1 MPESLIQVRD
11 LYKNYKK
18 LEAVKGVSFEIPRG
32 QIFGL
37 IGPDGAG
44 KTSIIQCLAGV
55 LSADRGEVSIAGI
68 NCLKKPEKVKPII
81 GYMPQGLGLNLY
93 DNLSVEEN
101 INFFRELRGVSDK
114 TFLANRNRLL
124 EMTRLAPFL
133 KRPAGKLSGGMRQ
146 KLALICTLIHL
157 PDILLLDE
165 PTTGVDPISR
175 RDFWQI
181 IQDIV
186 SERGVTVLL
195 STSYMDEAERCHQ
208 IAMMHQGEFI
218 ARGTPIELVKTL
230 KGQILQITGQPG
242 DGLLQILRS
251 WPGCETVI
259 QVGQHYRL
267 LARLL
272 ADKNEV
278 NLDASLRTLLKDS
291 LVKNSLGGQINIEH
305 LTPSLEDVFIQHTGA
320 EKPAQLSD
328 HISEHAS
335 GHISEHLFET
345 PWGKQQQ
352 IDCAINTKNISC
364 QFGDFKAVDQVSLT
378 VKPGEIFGLLGPN
391 GAGKTTLIKIL
402 CGLQKSSAGS
412 AQVIGYDTVKNKS
425 KLRHRIGY
433 MSQKFSLYRDLSV
446 VENMHLYSGLYGIKK
461 AVREQRIEVLLS
473 QLDLAG
479 LGNRSTLSLP
489 LGIRQRVALACA
501 LIHQPL
507 LLFLDEPT
515 SGVDPVARRQFWEI
529 VHALAENEGV
539 TIIVSTHYM
548 DEAEHCHRL
557 GFMQQGRMVIT
568 GTPDQ
573 LKQQAEQIDG
583 SLVTIESEQ
592 FSAAF
597 EALKPEFSNA
607 IYYGRRVQWQSKTPQ
622 QDQNRAAAILKQL
635 GIPATVGCHPLSI
648 EEAFVSFIQH
658 DLSLQNQLGAA

>member
-1 MPESLIQVRD
+1 MPESLIQVSG

-18 LEAVKGVSFEIPRG
+18 LEAVKDVSFEIPRG

-68 NCLKKPEKVKPII
+68 NCLKKPERVKPII

-218 ARGTPIELVKTL
+218 ARGTPTELVKTMR
-230 KGQILQITGQPG
+230 GQLLQISTQPG
-242 DGLLQILRS
+242 DSLLQTLRD
-251 WPGCETVI
+251 WPMCETVVQI
-259 QVGQHYRL
+259 GQHYRL
-267 LARLL
+267 LT
-272 ADKNEV
+272 ADKTDDS
-278 NLDASLRTLLKDS
+278 LDLESSLRALLNDS
-291 LVKNSLGGQINIEH
+291 PSQQIRIEH
-305 LTPSLEDVFIQHTGA
+305 PTPSLEDVFIQHTGT
-320 EKPAQLSD
+320 EKPTQPSD
-328 HISEHAS
+328 HVS
-335 GHISEHLFET
+335 GHISEHFFET
-345 PWGKQQQ
+345 SWGEQKQLEH
-352 IDCAINTKNISC
+352 AIYTDNISC

-378 VKPGEIFGLLGPN
+378 VEPGEIFGLLGPN
-391 GAGKTTLIKIL
+391 GAGKTTLIKML
-402 CGLQKSSAGS
+402 CGLQKSSDGNAR
-412 AQVIGYDTVKNKS
+412 VIGYDTATEKRQ
-425 KLRHRIGY
+425 LRHHIGY

-446 VENMHLYSGLYGIKK
+446 IENMHLYSGLYSIRK
-461 AVREQRIEVLLS
+461 AVRKQRIEVLIE

-479 LGNRSTLSLP
+479 LGHRNTLSLP

-501 LIHQPL
+501 LIHQPR

-557 GFMQQGRMVIT
+557 GFMQQGRMVTT

-573 LKQQAEQIDG
+573 LKQQAEQVDG

-592 FSAAF
+592 FSEAF
-597 EALKPEFSNA
+597 EALKSEFSNA

-622 QDQNRAAAILKQL
+622 QDQNRATKILERS

-658 DLSLQNQLGAA
+658 DLSLQNQSGAA

>member
-1 MPESLIQVRD
+1 MPESLIRVED
-11 LYKNYKK
+11 LHKSYKK
-18 LEAVKGVSFEIPRG
+18 LEAVKGVSFEIPKG

-55 LSADRGEVSIAGI
+55 LSANRGEVSIAGI
-68 NCLKKPEKVKPII
+68 SCLKKPEQVKPII

-101 INFFRELRGVSDK
+101 INFFRELRCVPEK
-114 TFLANRNRLL
+114 TFLDNRNRLL

-181 IQDIV
+181 IQNIV
-186 SERGVTVLL
+186 SEREVTVLL

-218 ARGTPIELVKTL
+218 AQGTPIELVKTL
-230 KGQILQITGQPG
+230 RGQ
-242 DGLLQILRS
+242 LLQLTAPPGNDLLPTLRD
-251 WPGCETVI
+251 WPMCETVVQI
-259 QVGQHYRL
+259 GQHYRL
-267 LARLL
+267 LT
-272 ADKNEV
+272 
-278 NLDASLRTLLKDS
+278 LDNTDDASDIETSLRTLLKEV
-291 LVKNSLGGQINIEH
+291 LPGQIHIERP
-305 LTPSLEDVFIQHTGA
+305 TPSLEDVFIQHTST
-320 EKPAQLSD
+320 EKLTLPSDNSSTPTSNHLS
-328 HISEHAS
+328 
-335 GHISEHLFET
+335 GHLFET

-352 IDCAINTKNISC
+352 IDCAINTKKISC
-364 QFGDFKAVDQVSLT
+364 QFGDFTAVDQVDLA
-378 VKPGEIFGLLGPN
+378 VEPGEIFGLLGPN
-391 GAGKTTLIKIL
+391 GAGKTTLIKML

-412 AQVIGYDTVKNKS
+412 AQVIGYDTATQKS
-425 KLRHRIGY
+425 NLRHRIGY

-461 AVREQRIEVLLS
+461 AVREQRIEVLLA

-479 LGNRSTLSLP
+479 LGNRNTLSLP

-573 LKQQAEQIDG
+573 LKQQAEQLDG

-592 FSAAF
+592 FAAAF
-597 EALKPEFSNA
+597 EALKPEFSGA

-622 QDQNRAAAILKQL
+622 QDQDRTAEILKKS
-635 GIPATVGCHPLSI
+635 GIVATVGCHPLSI

-658 DLSLQNQLGAA
+658 DLSIQNQLGAA

>member
-1 MPESLIQVRD
+1 MPASLIQVKD
-11 LYKNYKK
+11 LCKNYKK
-18 LEAVKGVSFEIPRG
+18 FNAVKSVSFDIPRG

-55 LSADRGEVSIAGI
+55 LSANRGEVSINGI
-68 NCLKKPEKVKPII
+68 NCLKNPEKVKSII

-175 RDFWQI
+175 RDFWEI
-181 IQDIV
+181 IHDIV

-218 ARGTPIELVKTL
+218 AQGTPAELAKTMR
-230 KGQILQITGQPG
+230 GQLLDISTPTG
-242 DGLLQILRS
+242 DNLLQTLRD
-251 WPGCETVI
+251 WPMCETVVQI
-259 QVGQHYRL
+259 GQHYRL
-267 LARLL
+267 LA
-272 ADKNEV
+272 ADNID
-278 NLDASLRTLLKDS
+278 NQLDLESSLRASLKGS
-291 LVKNSLGGQINIEH
+291 LSQQIRIKH
-305 LTPSLEDVFIQHTGA
+305 PSPSLEDIFIQHTST
-320 EKPAQLSD
+320 EKTAHLSS
-328 HISEHAS
+328 HI
-335 GHISEHLFET
+335 FESS
-345 PWGKQQQ
+345 WAKQKQ
-352 IDCAINTKNISC
+352 IESAIHTTNISC
-364 QFGDFKAVDQVSLT
+364 QFGDFKAVDKVSLT

-391 GAGKTTLIKIL
+391 GAGKTTLIKML
-402 CGLQKSSAGS
+402 CGLQNNSGGS
-412 AQVIGYDTVKNKS
+412 AQVIGYDTASEKRQ
-425 KLRHRIGY
+425 LRHRIGY

-461 AVREQRIEVLLS
+461 AVREQRIEVLLT

-479 LGNRSTLSLP
+479 LGNRNTLSLP

-622 QDQNRAAAILKQL
+622 QDQNHATKILEQS
-635 GIPATVGCHPLSI
+635 GIAATVGCHPLSI

-658 DLSLQNQLGAA
+658 DLSLQDQLGAA

>member
-1 MPESLIQVRD
+1 MPESLIRVED
-11 LYKNYKK
+11 LHKSYKK
-18 LEAVKGVSFEIPRG
+18 LEAVKGVSFEIPKG

-68 NCLKKPEKVKPII
+68 SCLKKPEQVKPII

-101 INFFRELRGVSDK
+101 INFFRELRCVPER
-114 TFLANRNRLL
+114 TFLDNRNRLL
-124 EMTRLAPFL
+124 EMTRLAPFS

-181 IQDIV
+181 IQNIV
-186 SERGVTVLL
+186 SEREVTVLL

-218 ARGTPIELVKTL
+218 AQGTPTELVKTL
-230 KGQILQITGQPG
+230 RGQ
-242 DGLLQILRS
+242 LLQLTAPPGNDLLPTLRD
-251 WPGCETVI
+251 WPMCETVVQI
-259 QVGQHYRL
+259 GQHYRL
-267 LARLL
+267 LTL
-272 ADKNEV
+272 DKTD
-278 NLDASLRTLLKDS
+278 DATDIETSLRTLLNE
-291 LVKNSLGGQINIEH
+291 VVPGQVNIEH
-305 LTPSLEDVFIQHTGA
+305 PTPSLEDVFIQHTRT
-320 EKPAQLSD
+320 EKLARPSDHSSTPTSNHLSD
-328 HISEHAS
+328 
-335 GHISEHLFET
+335 HLFET

-364 QFGDFKAVDQVSLT
+364 QFGDFTAVDQVDLA
-378 VKPGEIFGLLGPN
+378 VEPGEIFGLLGPN
-391 GAGKTTLIKIL
+391 GAGKTTLIKML

-412 AQVIGYDTVKNKS
+412 AQVIGYDTDTEKR

-461 AVREQRIEVLLS
+461 AVREQRIGVLLER
-473 QLDLAG
+473 LDLAG
-479 LGNRSTLSLP
+479 LGNRNTLSLP

-573 LKQQAEQIDG
+573 LKQQAEQMDG

-592 FSAAF
+592 FAAAF
-597 EALKPEFSNA
+597 EALKPEFSGA

-622 QDQNRAAAILKQL
+622 QDQDRAAEILQQS
-635 GIPATVGCHPLSI
+635 GIKATVGCHPLSI

-658 DLSLQNQLGAA
+658 DLSIQNQLGAA